1 MEDLAAFLNEEIRCG
16 FKISSDMKKAW
27 AISMAVL
34 NKVAKICRK
43 YGIKYYLDCG
53 SLLGAVRHGGF
64 IPWDDD
70 IDISVMRKD
79 FEPLMRILAKE
90 LPEPY
95 VVNSIYTQKGHN
107 TANAAIANRSRI
119 DVGSASDQEISRQF
133 YDLPYV
139 CGIDIYPIDKLPDDD
154 EELKEFLLLYNIV
167 YFVLFNYDRL
177 AKDGEL
183 EEHLTQ
189 VEELCGVSIS
199 RDSYEKTRDELKF
212 LEARVAGLYADEDC
226 ERCTFIQF
234 SSGINLDTS
243 DLSRMFKKTEWFE
256 KTVTLPFE
264 HIFLEAPAGYQKL
277 LEFEFG
283 DYMTIRKFTTNHEYP
298 FFKAQ
303 EIKRRQYLGL
313 NCDDVDQMWS

>member
-1 MEDLAAFLNEEIRCG
+1 MTCHTCVELTYILSIR
-16 FKISSDMKKAW
+16 
-27 AISMAVL
+27 
-34 NKVAKICRK
+34 
-43 YGIKYYLDCG
+43 
-53 SLLGAVRHGGF
+53 H
-64 IPWDDD
+64 
-70 IDISVMRKD
+70 
-79 FEPLMRILAKE
+79 
-90 LPEPY
+90 
-95 VVNSIYTQKGHN
+95 
-107 TANAAIANRSRI
+107 
-119 DVGSASDQEISRQF
+119 
-133 YDLPYV
+133 
-139 CGIDIYPIDKLPDDD
+139 LPDDD

-264 HIFLEAPAGYQKL
+264 HIFLGAGRLPEA
-277 LEFEFG
+277 FG
-283 DYMTIRKFTTNHEYP
+283 I
-298 FFKAQ
+298 
-303 EIKRRQYLGL
+303 
-313 NCDDVDQMWS
+313 